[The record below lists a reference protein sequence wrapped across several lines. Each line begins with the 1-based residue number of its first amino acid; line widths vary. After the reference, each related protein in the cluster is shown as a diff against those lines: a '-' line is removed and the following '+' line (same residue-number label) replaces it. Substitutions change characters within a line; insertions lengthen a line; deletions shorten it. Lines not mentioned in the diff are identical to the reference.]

1 MPKINNDM
9 LVIARQLRQ
18 KTQEDVCSKAHI
30 SQGIL
35 SKAENGLKDLPED
48 VLHKISSI
56 YNLPLSFFYRE
67 GDLSPVSHLYFRRKL
82 TLSSKII
89 DAFVA
94 KSRIIKMALD
104 DLFKAV
110 ELPVYDLG
118 TYDTSEF
125 SPQDIADKVRFKL
138 KVYRGPMPNL
148 IALLENHGII
158 ICKMDFETDKID
170 GLSSVTNSG
179 YKIIFLNNR
188 MPNDRIRF
196 SLAHELGHMVMH
208 IENPPSSIEEAEDQA
223 NAFASQ
229 FLMPEE
235 EIKPMLYNLKIS
247 TLADLKRKWNV
258 SMQSIIRR
266 ALDLGVISKET
277 RRSFQIYFSKNK
289 YNKSE
294 PVPLPAETPSLI
306 RSTIDIY
313 HHELNYTDEDLSAV
327 MKISPND
334 FSEWFIPVKSK
345 IIPIFRI
352 S

>member
-1 MPKINNDM
+1 
-9 LVIARQLRQ
+9 
-18 KTQEDVCSKAHI
+18 
-30 SQGIL
+30 
-35 SKAENGLKDLPED
+35 
-48 VLHKISSI
+48 
-56 YNLPLSFFYRE
+56 
-67 GDLSPVSHLYFRRKL
+67 
-82 TLSSKII
+82 
-89 DAFVA
+89 
-94 KSRIIKMALD
+94 
-104 DLFKAV
+104 
-110 ELPVYDLG
+110 
-118 TYDTSEF
+118 
-125 SPQDIADKVRFKL
+125 
-138 KVYRGPMPNL
+138 
-148 IALLENHGII
+148 
-158 ICKMDFETDKID
+158 MDFETDKID